1 MKEVLVRFERHPN
14 AAEGH
19 GWYIPIPPEF
29 VDSLEW
35 DQTFGTVLVMKTKK
49 SALVVE
55 KYNEPEEK

>member
-1 MKEVLVRFERHPN
+1 MDEVLVRFERHPN

-29 VDSLEW
+29 VNSLEW
-35 DQTFGTVLVMKTKK
+35 DQKFGTVLVMKTKK

-55 KYNEPEEK
+55 KYNEPEGK